1 MSYEAVPEENAAPRW
16 RKYAAMGAVAL
27 TAFAGVSAYSQY
39 GAAAQKSS
47 DGSPARKI
55 ISSLARS
62 IQSKAMGDDDVIAPG
77 VSCTEMSEVFNRCI
91 DYESSFGSTY
101 TCGDVADLAM
111 NFACNETN
119 TLATGVEEYMIEL
132 YEEIGICKELTKAMG
147 SCFIESGHWGTYCED
162 AKGDIVT
169 GEAEDLGC
177 TMTWYGERS
186 DDVPLFPGEST
197 DDKSD
202 DDASTEAAP
211 LVDNN
216 DYEGTPEEYAY
227 YDSLPA
233 PPTGE
238 ATKAAKS
245 LRGH

>member
-1 MSYEAVPEENAAPRW
+1 MTTTPHRRVPN
-16 RKYAAMGAVAL
+16 L
-27 TAFAGVSAYSQY
+27 Q
-39 GAAAQKSS
+39 
-47 DGSPARKI
+47 
-55 ISSLARS
+55 
-62 IQSKAMGDDDVIAPG
+62 
-77 VSCTEMSEVFNRCI
+77 VFNRCI

-162 AKGDIVT
+162 AKGDIVQ

-211 LVDNN
+211 LDA
-216 DYEGTPEEYAY
+216 EEYAY